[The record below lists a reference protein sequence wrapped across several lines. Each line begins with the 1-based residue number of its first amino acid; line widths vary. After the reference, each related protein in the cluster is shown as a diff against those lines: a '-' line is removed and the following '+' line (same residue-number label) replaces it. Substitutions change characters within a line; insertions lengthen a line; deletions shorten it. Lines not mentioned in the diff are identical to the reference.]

1 VACMAAKEDE
11 NGLERENLWNG
22 PDISVN
28 GWRLPNMEFKS
39 MLNIYYGE
47 MPEAI
52 YNTSL
57 YFDNT
62 YFDGWLDD
70 PFAREM
76 IKSVDKATVLSGQAV
91 DSKAL
96 GVIPT
101 TKISGGLKTLLLIYN
116 EPHKI
121 FNASTCGDNCAKWIL
136 KIAKK
141 SEKDITINLR
151 HIMDFGDGKFEIRI
165 VNNDVIVHNMCELVQ
180 YAGYY
185 L

>member
-1 VACMAAKEDE
+1 
-11 NGLERENLWNG
+11 
-22 PDISVN
+22 
-28 GWRLPNMEFKS
+28 
-39 MLNIYYGE
+39 MLNIYYGD

-62 YFDGWLDD
+62 YYDSWLNDG
-70 PFAREM
+70 FAKEM
-76 IKSVDKATVLSGQAV
+76 IKSVDKAEVLSGQAV
-91 DSKAL
+91 NSKAL
-96 GVIPT
+96 GIIPA

-116 EPHKI
+116 QPEKV

-136 KIAKK
+136 KIARR
-141 SEKDITINLR
+141 SDKDITINLR

-165 VNNDVIVHNMCELVQ
+165 LNNDTIVHNMGELVK

-185 L
+185 I

>member
-1 VACMAAKEDE
+1 
-11 NGLERENLWNG
+11 
-22 PDISVN
+22 
-28 GWRLPNMEFKS
+28 
-39 MLNIYYGE
+39 MLNIFYGD

-57 YFDNT
+57 YFNNT
-62 YFDGWLDD
+62 YYDAWLTDD
-70 PFAREM
+70 FAKKM
-76 IKSVDKATVLSGQAV
+76 IKAIDKATVLSGQAV

-96 GVIPT
+96 GVIPA

-116 EPHKI
+116 QPQKI

-141 SEKDITINLR
+141 LDCDITINLR
-151 HIMDFGDGKFEIRI
+151 HIMDFGDGQFEIKI
-165 VNNDVIVHNMCELVQ
+165 LNNDKIVHNMSELVL
-180 YAGYY
+180 YAGEF

>member
-1 VACMAAKEDE
+1 
-11 NGLERENLWNG
+11 
-22 PDISVN
+22 
-28 GWRLPNMEFKS
+28 
-39 MLNIYYGE
+39 MLNIFYGD

-57 YFDNT
+57 YFNNT
-62 YFDGWLDD
+62 YYDGWLMDD
-70 PFAREM
+70 FAQKM

-96 GVIPT
+96 GVIPA

-116 EPHKI
+116 QPQKI

-136 KIAKK
+136 RIAKK
-141 SEKDITINLR
+141 LDRDITINLR
-151 HIMDFGDGKFEIRI
+151 HIMDFGDGQFEIKI
-165 VNNDVIVHNMCELVQ
+165 LNNDKIVHNMSELVL
-180 YAGYY
+180 YAGEF